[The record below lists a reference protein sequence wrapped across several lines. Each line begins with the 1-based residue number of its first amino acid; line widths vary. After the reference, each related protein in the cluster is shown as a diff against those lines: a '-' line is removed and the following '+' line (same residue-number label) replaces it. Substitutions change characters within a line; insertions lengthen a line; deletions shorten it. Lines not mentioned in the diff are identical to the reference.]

1 MVTPALLKLLN
12 ENTEK
17 GVRAT
22 EIDEVGELILTSLWI
37 VFFFIYFYFFISVIY
52 AVYISEKKKRCK
64 NQIEI
69 I

>member
-52 AVYISEKKKRCK
+52 TVYILVRKKKK
-64 NQIEI
+64 KK
-69 I
+69 

>member
-37 VFFFIYFYFFISVIY
+37 VFFIISVIY

>member
-37 VFFFIYFYFFISVIY
+37 VFFFYFISVIY
-52 AVYISEKKKRCK
+52 AVYISEKKKK
-64 NQIEI
+64 M
-69 I
+69 

>member
-1 MVTPALLKLLN
+1 MRILK
-12 ENTEK
+12 K

-37 VFFFIYFYFFISVIY
+37 VFFFFFSVIY

>member
-1 MVTPALLKLLN
+1 MVTPALLRLLN

-37 VFFFIYFYFFISVIY
+37 VFFFFFLGDIYCIY
-52 AVYISEKKKRCK
+52 IGEKKKKSK

>member
-37 VFFFIYFYFFISVIY
+37 VFFIYFGDICCIY
-52 AVYISEKKKRCK
+52 
-64 NQIEI
+64 
-69 I
+69 